1 MIRAISE
8 KLLLKNVQII
18 IPDKGEFK
26 ENIGHWTKKLS
37 EYQFRIGT
45 VLEQDIYKLQNIIRL
60 DQKFVILVLGRNA
73 SDFFI
78 KVYHNIIL
86 TLNLI
91 YILYLELFGVFT
103 SHLLSLDYWD
113 GIKRGLYDSHGF

>member
-103 SHLLSLDYWD
+103 SHLISLDYWD
-113 GIKRGLYDSHGF
+113 GIKRGL